1 MTRTR
6 APPQPQENVQPA
18 SPIPDPS
25 PCTNGQVNGPAQA
38 DHRSPEAWRSR
49 GADPP
54 QRGNPSPSS
63 SGQVH
68 GPARADQRSPGGWG
82 SGGGLTHR
90 KGENPSPRPNGQVN
104 GPARADHRS
113 PGAWGSG
120 GPAPG

>member
-54 QRGNPSPSS
+54 QRGKPQPAPKR
-63 SGQVH
+63 SGQRARTGRPSVTGSVGVR
-68 GPARADQRSPGGWG
+68 GPGPRVNTAASREADRRSANTRGRLVGRQGVEP
-82 SGGGLTHR
+82 
-90 KGENPSPRPNGQVN
+90 
-104 GPARADHRS
+104 
-113 PGAWGSG
+113 
-120 GPAPG
+120 